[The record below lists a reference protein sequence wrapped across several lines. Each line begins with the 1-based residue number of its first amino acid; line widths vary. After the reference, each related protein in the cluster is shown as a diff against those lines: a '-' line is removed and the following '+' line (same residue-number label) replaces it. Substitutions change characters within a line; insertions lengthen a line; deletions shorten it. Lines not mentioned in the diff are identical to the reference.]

1 MQSMLRVEMPSIWLG
16 RPVASAPTAAGCD
29 KRHCYPR
36 PLINKPPPPNR
47 DYIRDPNIKAL
58 KRKGFINHGFTVP
71 ILSDLDRN
79 LEGVPN
85 FPRRFGA
92 RRQRNARWWFDSGGF
107 LSLKSLWRP
116 WVQALQGF
124 RV

>member
-1 MQSMLRVEMPSIWLG
+1 MLRVEIPSIWLG

-29 KRHCYPR
+29 KGHSYPR
-36 PLINKPPPPNR
+36 PLINNPPPLNR

-58 KRKGFINHGFTVP
+58 KREGFINHGFAVP
-71 ILSDLDRN
+71 TLSDLFRN
-79 LEGVPN
+79 LQGVPN
-85 FPRRFGA
+85 FPWRFGA
-92 RRQRNARWWFDSGGF
+92 RLQRNARWWFDSGGF

-116 WVQALQGF
+116 WGQALQGSLGF